1 MHTISVIL
9 PVYNG
14 LPYLKESVESILNQS
29 LHDIEFLI
37 LDDCSTDGSWEYLN
51 SLKDDRIRLYRNE
64 KNRGLFYNLNFLI
77 GKSEKSLI
85 KLWSQDDI
93 MMPAALESIVKFHNG
108 NDTIGFSYTSVRYID
123 ESSKLIKELREDT
136 TPAIID
142 KETHARIC
150 FMTGSIAGNIANV
163 TIAKKAIEKV
173 GLFNESMIISG
184 DFDMWV
190 RIAEF
195 YDIGFIKQPLIY
207 LRDHSGQLS
216 RQGKYYIKH
225 IEEDI
230 QVFNKL
236 FSYLPPPL
244 IKEGRSQLRK
254 NKLVFYYTLMLHAFL
269 KGQFKDARS
278 YWKTIGKID
287 SPVQI
292 TFYFIKKKFIPGK

>member
-14 LPYLKESVESILNQS
+14 LPYLKESVESVLSQS

-64 KNRGLFYNLNFLI
+64 KNKGLFYNLNFLI

-93 MMPAALESIVKFHNG
+93 MMPAALESIVNFHNS
-108 NDTIGFSYTSVRYID
+108 NDTLGFSYTSVRYID
-123 ESSKLIKELREDT
+123 ENSKLIKELREDT

-142 KETHARIC
+142 KQTHARIC

-195 YDIGFIKQPLIY
+195 YNIGFIKQPLIY

-236 FSYLPPPL
+236 FSYLSQPL

-269 KGQFKDARS
+269 KGQFKDAHS

-287 SPVQI
+287 NPVQI
-292 TFYFIKKKFIPGK
+292 TFYFIKKKLIPGK